1 MKKKIFCFDI
11 DGVICK
17 TQNGKYKNSKPIKK
31 NINFI
36 NKLYDEGNYIKLFTS
51 RYMGR
56 FNEDVKKAKK
66 VGFKFTEKQ
75 MLNWKIKYHKL
86 ILGKPS
92 YDYFIDDK
100 AFNSIKDFFSKKK

>member
-17 TQNGKYKNSKPIKK
+17 TQNRKYKNSRPIKK

-66 VGFKFTEKQ
+66 VGFKLTEKQ

-100 AFNSIKDFFSKKK
+100 AFNSIEDYFSKKK

>member
-1 MKKKIFCFDI
+1 
-11 DGVICK
+11 
-17 TQNGKYKNSKPIKK
+17 
-31 NINFI
+31 
-36 NKLYDEGNYIKLFTS
+36 
-51 RYMGR
+51 MGR

-100 AFNSIKDFFSKKK
+100 AFNSIKDYFSKKK

>member
-1 MKKKIFCFDI
+1 M
-11 DGVICK
+11 ICK
-17 TQNGKYKNSKPIKK
+17 TKNSNYKNSKPIKK

-100 AFNSIKDFFSKKK
+100 AFNSIKDYFSKKK